1 MKKLLILDCDWVL
14 YKFDELDVNAMIYAF
29 NDVCDELNCTEY
41 KFTRIEHCTE
51 DKPVKW
57 FYNYIAYISNLL
69 SINMNDFIDKMV
81 SKIDYSNIKLDTEWI
96 LETLKSKD
104 FNYKI
109 CICTNNHKKHINKIL
124 KAKFDLTLDNFPYP
138 CFDVD
143 YAKSWWVYYS
153 KQSPEFVSKLEKQ
166 FNIKSSNFIWIDD
179 TPTVLEKISIYWWLC
194 ILVDKNN
201 TLLNILK
208 SLY

>member
-1 MKKLLILDCDWVL
+1 MKKLLVLDCDWVL
-14 YKFDELDVNAMIYAF
+14 YKFDELNVTAMIYAF
-29 NDVCDELNCTEY
+29 NDVCDELNCKEY
-41 KFTRIEHCTE
+41 KFTHIEHCTD

-57 FYNYIAYISNLL
+57 FYNYISYVSNLL
-69 SINMNDFIDKMV
+69 NINMDDFIEKLV
-81 SKIDYSNIKLDTEWI
+81 NKIDYSNIRMDSEWI
-96 LETLKSKD
+96 IKILKSLQTK
-104 FNYKI
+104 YEI
-109 CICTNNHKKHINKIL
+109 CICSNNHKKHLDKIFTNKFGIISE
-124 KAKFDLTLDNFPYP
+124 DFPYQ
-138 CFDVD
+138 CFDID